1 MKLNLAICCTA
12 CAGLISQAH
21 ASDGT
26 ITFTGNIAAT
36 TCTIS
41 VAGGSSSGSITLP
54 NISTKALAVTSA
66 TAGSTPFSVSLSG
79 CTGSATQAA
88 IWFEND
94 SNINSSGRLI
104 NTGTASN
111 VDVAIYNSTSSA
123 HILIGQTSTAFGSSG
138 MAFPISGGSS
148 TLNYLAKYYAHGIAT
163 AGTVTANVN
172 YTVQYQ

>member
-1 MKLNLAICCTA
+1 MKLTLAICCTA

-41 VAGGSSSGSITLP
+41 VAGGSSSGSISLP
-54 NISTKALAVTSA
+54 TISTKALAVTSA
-66 TAGSTPFSVSLSG
+66 TAGSTPFTVSLSG
-79 CTGSATQAA
+79 CTGAATQAA

-94 SNINSSGRLI
+94 SNVNSSGRLI

-111 VDVAIYNSTSSA
+111 VDVAIYNTASSS
-123 HILIGQTSTAFGSSG
+123 HILIGQTASTFGSSG
-138 MAFPISGGSS
+138 TAFPISSGNA
-148 TLNYLAKYYAHGIAT
+148 TLNYLARYYARGVAT
-163 AGTVTANVN
+163 AGTVTTSVN